1 VENII
6 KQHCRYDSSMS
17 SSEQNTPAVEEY
29 FQLDDFLRVE
39 VHGTDSDP
47 DVDASK
53 DQEAGIRDIHLV
65 DLRQWSKTLFM
76 DIYGIPEVWLSLLS
90 QTTRV
95 ANVIDLLEQTP
106 TQASRGFTNSLQRRM
121 NRLEHIICTFSAQ
134 QSSTL
139 SQSLSQSNDSQIIS
153 ATHKASLALLRAM
166 SSALVILFYRR
177 VRKVHPFILQSHVD
191 DVIKALEEF
200 DLAQGDADTGSLI
213 PGTPWPA
220 FIAGCEAIS
229 TPSRD
234 RYIKWL
240 QKGALHSAFNG
251 FASSQQVMR
260 RVWERRDTGNKAPEE
275 VNMQI
280 PSHNKGD
287 VYSWV
292 DVLREE
298 NFWLML
304 Y

>member
-1 VENII
+1 
-6 KQHCRYDSSMS
+6 MS
-17 SSEQNTPAVEEY
+17 SSEQNTPVVEEY
-29 FQLDDFLRVE
+29 SQLDDFLRVE

-47 DVDASK
+47 DAEASK

-65 DLRQWSKTLFM
+65 DPRQWSKTLFM
-76 DIYGIPEVWLSLLS
+76 DIYGIPEVWLSLVS

-106 TQASRGFTNSLQRRM
+106 TQAPRGFINSLQRRM
-121 NRLEHIICTFSAQ
+121 NRLEHTICTFSAQ
-134 QSSTL
+134 QNSTL
-139 SQSLSQSNDSQIIS
+139 SQSLPQPNDNYLIS
-153 ATHKASLALLRAM
+153 ATPKASLAMLRAM

-200 DLAQGDADTGSLI
+200 DLAQGDTDTESSI
-213 PGTPWPA
+213 SGTPWPA

-234 RYIKWL
+234 RFIKWL
-240 QKGALHSAFNG
+240 RKGALHSAFNG
-251 FASSQQVMR
+251 FASSQQVMQQ
-260 RVWERRDTGNKAPEE
+260 VWERRDIGNKASEE
-275 VNMQI
+275 SNMHI

-287 VYSWV
+287 IYSWV